1 MAENNPLTGTIT
13 RETVAGNVRK
23 ALRSAG
29 VSERL
34 MAHRIGLPQSN
45 FSRRMACDVPFT
57 VEQIAAI
64 AAQLGIPVT
73 ALLDSDNSPAAAA

>member
-13 RETVAGNVRK
+13 RETIAGNVRK

-29 VSERL
+29 VSERV

-45 FSRRMACDVPFT
+45 FSRRMACKVPFT
-57 VEQIAAI
+57 VEQVAAI
-64 AAQLGIPVT
+64 AAELQVPVAT
-73 ALLDSDNSPAAAA
+73 LLDAPPRVDSAA